1 MDFKCLV
8 ADFIKDLFL
17 FTDGECSSIL
27 YALIG
32 MFDFL
37 WISIGGKLPERDS
50 INNKWLKCFLLYQYK
65 EYNSK
70 FWFKIYMDK
79 PAGTFT
85 EGAGFLVALVAKW
98 NIWGVKGNILNVMSI
113 ISKTDILTFILKYYI
128 AFMLL

>member
-1 MDFKCLV
+1 
-8 ADFIKDLFL
+8 
-17 FTDGECSSIL
+17 
-27 YALIG
+27 
-32 MFDFL
+32 
-37 WISIGGKLPERDS
+37 
-50 INNKWLKCFLLYQYK
+50 
-65 EYNSK
+65 
-70 FWFKIYMDK
+70 MDK